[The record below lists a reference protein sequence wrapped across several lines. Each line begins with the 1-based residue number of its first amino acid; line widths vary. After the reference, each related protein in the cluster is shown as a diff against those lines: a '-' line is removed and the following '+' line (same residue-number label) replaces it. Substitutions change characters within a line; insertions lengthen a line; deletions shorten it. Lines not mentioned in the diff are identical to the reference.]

1 MKTKKKKKKQVD
13 TKDRMEKCRLL
24 DKIGAAKTNQYR
36 RRSQNRGGQKK
47 KTYQVQL
54 GGEGKGRGQKQTGQ
68 YAKRQMRT

>member
-47 KTYQVQL
+47 KPTRYKYEERVR
-54 GGEGKGRGQKQTGQ
+54 EEDRN
-68 YAKRQMRT
+68 RQDSTQRDR